1 MNIKWR
7 KKLESSNCVQGIQ
20 IIVCHFCY
28 LYNINVYKMHNIDDF
43 VVIPL
48 PFLQIYASWW
58 VNVFHYWAPPC
69 NKI

>member
-20 IIVCHFCY
+20 IIACHFSY
-28 LYNINVYKMHNIDDF
+28 LYNINVYRMHNIDHF